1 MAVGNLKKSERK
13 YQSEVEEFIPYAA
26 HYDEDT
32 IITKN
37 GELME
42 VIKITGFNFETLR
55 EGDDNI
61 SPLRAIIR
69 ETIMKHVESD
79 EVAVWIHTMRRKRD
93 ISPSGEFEEGFC
105 KDLHNKWV
113 EKNGWDK
120 QYVNELYITF
130 LGEGEN
136 INITDPRVLA
146 RSLTPEK
153 ELGKRYE
160 ALVRSAKKLDTVTRK
175 VMKDLT
181 KFGAK
186 KLTVY
191 QKGGVYYSEI
201 LGFISKLMNM
211 KEMELPLE
219 PIDLSLL
226 LPTNKVV
233 FQYNVVQVEE
243 KEQKHYGAILSVK
256 EYQEVTVSEIDK
268 FLQLPVQFMVSQAFN
283 FVSKKEAVA
292 ALEDQKKIYDL
303 SGSKF
308 MADISGVS
316 ELISGSDKS
325 TEYGQHQIIITVLE
339 DTVKDMQRA
348 LSVVV
353 DSLRELGVVFVREDL
368 FLEDCYWSQLPGNF
382 DFLRRQTYIP
392 TNKLGGY
399 ASLHNFP
406 AGKMKDNHW
415 GNAVTVLRTAHNTPY
430 FFNFHFGS
438 NGNTALIGPYGTGK
452 TVLLNFLVS
461 EAQKFKGRT
470 FYFEQNNGSE
480 IFIQASGGKY
490 NKLNTQIDQGKS
502 YLNPLHL
509 PDTPENRDFLI
520 EWLEYLVEFV
530 DEAGQAIETY
540 RPISL
545 EDLNMIKKA
554 VELNYQSPKEE
565 RMLSFLIPK
574 VWGSDKQVSNTAK
587 RLGHWYMD
595 GKFAKYFDSGID
607 NLDVKSRGINGFDL
621 TKIMQNNSIAI
632 PMISYLLHRV
642 EESLDKDTPTIIVLD
657 EAWSLI
663 DNPAFMPRLESW
675 LDRITQK
682 NAMIIFAT
690 EAPEKAA
697 SSSISVKLM
706 NLLATKIF
714 LPNPNAT
721 EDYKKVFGLNEKEYQ
736 VIKALDNKNHQFL
749 LKRAD
754 DEMVCKLSLDGMTKE
769 LAVLSASEE
778 KIKIADMAI
787 KAKGNKPVNWLPEYY
802 NLISAQNS

>member
-42 VIKITGFNFETLR
+42 VIKITGFNFETIR
-55 EGDDNI
+55 EGEDNI

-69 ETIMKHVESD
+69 ETIMKHVGTN
-79 EVAVWIHTMRRKRD
+79 EVAVWIHTMRRKRNIATSGD
-93 ISPSGEFEEGFC
+93 IEQGFC
-105 KDLHNKWV
+105 KDLHDNWV
-113 EKNGWDK
+113 GRNGWDK

-136 INITDPRVLA
+136 INITDPRVLV
-146 RSLTPEK
+146 RSLKPEK
-153 ELGKRYE
+153 ELKKRYE
-160 ALVRSAKKLDTVTRK
+160 ALVRSAQKLDAVTRK
-175 VMKDLT
+175 VMKDLS

-191 QKGGVYYSEI
+191 QKEGVYYSEI

-211 KEMELPLE
+211 KEIELPLE
-219 PIDLSLL
+219 PIDLSQL
-226 LPTNKVV
+226 LPANRVV

-243 KEQKHYGAILSVK
+243 KDQKHYGAILSVK
-256 EYQEVTVSEIDK
+256 EYQEVTVTEIDK

-283 FVSKKEAVA
+283 FVNKAEAVA

-308 MADISGVS
+308 MADISGVT
-316 ELISGSDKS
+316 ELVSGSDKP
-325 TEYGQHQIIITVLE
+325 TEYGQHQIVITVLE
-339 DTVKDMQRA
+339 DTVKEMQKA

-368 FLEDCYWSQLPGNF
+368 YLEDCYWSQLPGNF

-399 ASLHNFP
+399 ASLYNFP

-415 GNAVTVLRTAHNTPY
+415 GSAVTVFRTAHNTPY
-430 FFNFHFGS
+430 FFNFHYGS
-438 NGNTALIGPYGTGK
+438 NGNTALIGPAGAGK

-470 FYFEQNNGSE
+470 FYFEQSNRSE
-480 IFIQASGGKY
+480 IFVQASGGKY
-490 NKLNTQIDQGKS
+490 NKLSSQIDQGKL
-502 YLNPLHL
+502 YLNPLQL
-509 PDTPENRDFLI
+509 PDTPENRNFLI
-520 EWLEYLVEFV
+520 EWLEYLIEFV
-530 DEAGQAIETY
+530 DEAGQEITAY

-545 EDLNMIKKA
+545 DELNMIKKA
-554 VELNYQSPKEE
+554 VEINYQSPKEE

-574 VWGSDKQVSNTAK
+574 VWGEDQNANRTTQ
-587 RLGHWYMD
+587 RLRHWYMD

-607 NLDVKSRGINGFDL
+607 NLDMKSKGINGFDL
-621 TKIMQNNSIAI
+621 SKVIQSRSVAV
-632 PMISYLLHRV
+632 PMIFYLLHRV
-642 EESLDKDTPTIIVLD
+642 EAGLDKDTPTIIILD

-663 DNPAFMPRLESW
+663 DNPAFMPRLENW
-675 LDRITQK
+675 LERITQK
-682 NAMIIFAT
+682 NAMIVFAT

-697 SSSISVKLM
+697 ASSISTKLM
-706 NLLATKIF
+706 SLLATKIF
-714 LPNPNAT
+714 LPNPDAT
-721 EDYKKVFGLNEKEYQ
+721 EDYKKVFGLNDKEFK
-736 VIKALDNKNHQFL
+736 VIKLLDKQSHQFL

-754 DEMVCKLSLDGMTKE
+754 DEMVCKLSLEGMKE
-769 LAVLSASEE
+769 LAVLSANEE
-778 KIKIADMAI
+778 RIKIAEIAI
-787 KAKGNKPVNWLPEYY
+787 KEKGNKPENWLPEYY
-802 NLISAQNS
+802 KLVN